1 MITDPKDILS
11 DNVLSPLAES
21 TVSQLKLKEESKYD
35 NMRDFEIIDPTKLK
49 VVQNLAISLED
60 SDEDESSHTL
70 KQSSTEDKLLSAFLL
85 RFEEEVANE
94 ISKISEKYDAQIK
107 SYEKKGINPLTKKL
121 IEKAKTE
128 QSQAIEKKKQELET
142 IKLREM
148 DKIKAGVVQSSD
160 QWNFDPMLW

>member
-1 MITDPKDILS
+1 VITDPKDILS

-21 TVSQLKLKEESKYD
+21 TVNQLKLKEESKSD

-160 QWNFDPMLW
+160 QWNFDPML

>member
-1 MITDPKDILS
+1 
-11 DNVLSPLAES
+11 
-21 TVSQLKLKEESKYD
+21 
-35 NMRDFEIIDPTKLK
+35 MRDFEIIDSTKLK

-160 QWNFDPMLW
+160 QWNFDPML

>member
-21 TVSQLKLKEESKYD
+21 TVNQLKLKEESKSD

-142 IKLREM
+142 IKLRET

-160 QWNFDPMLW
+160 QWNFDPML

>member
-11 DNVLSPLAES
+11 DNVLSPLPKSA
-21 TVSQLKLKEESKYD
+21 VDQLKEESKSD

-85 RFEEEVANE
+85 RFEEEVASE
-94 ISKISEKYDAQIK
+94 ISKISEKYDA
-107 SYEKKGINPLTKKL
+107 
-121 IEKAKTE
+121 
-128 QSQAIEKKKQELET
+128 
-142 IKLREM
+142 
-148 DKIKAGVVQSSD
+148 
-160 QWNFDPMLW
+160 

>member
-1 MITDPKDILS
+1 VITDPKDILS

-21 TVSQLKLKEESKYD
+21 TVNQLKLKEESKSD

-94 ISKISEKYDAQIK
+94 ISKICEKYDAQIK

-142 IKLREM
+142 IKLRET

-160 QWNFDPMLW
+160 QWNFDPML

>member
-1 MITDPKDILS
+1 VITDPKDILS

-21 TVSQLKLKEESKYD
+21 TVNQLKLKEESKSD
-35 NMRDFEIIDPTKLK
+35 NMRDFEIIDPTQLK

-142 IKLREM
+142 IKLRET

-160 QWNFDPMLW
+160 QWNFDPML

>member
-1 MITDPKDILS
+1 
-11 DNVLSPLAES
+11 
-21 TVSQLKLKEESKYD
+21 
-35 NMRDFEIIDPTKLK
+35 MRDFEIIDPTKLK

-142 IKLREM
+142 IKLRET

>member
-1 MITDPKDILS
+1 
-11 DNVLSPLAES
+11 
-21 TVSQLKLKEESKYD
+21 
-35 NMRDFEIIDPTKLK
+35 MRDFEIIDPTKLK

-142 IKLREM
+142 IKLRET

-160 QWNFDPMLW
+160 QWNFDPML

>member
-1 MITDPKDILS
+1 
-11 DNVLSPLAES
+11 
-21 TVSQLKLKEESKYD
+21 
-35 NMRDFEIIDPTKLK
+35 MRDFEIIDPTKLK

-160 QWNFDPMLW
+160 QWNFDPML

>member
-1 MITDPKDILS
+1 VITDPKDILS

-21 TVSQLKLKEESKYD
+21 TVNQLKLKEESKSD

-142 IKLREM
+142 IKLRET

-160 QWNFDPMLW
+160 QWNFDPML